1 MAAVAAVV
9 ATAAE
14 SKEEAAMEEVTV
26 EAVEEVTAKEVV
38 MEEAVEEAME
48 VVAAAAAVTVAVE
61 DPALGTGET
70 TANLSTEAVKVVET
84 SGGFGKHSGS
94 EI

>member
-1 MAAVAAVV
+1 MAVAAVV

-26 EAVEEVTAKEVV
+26 EAVEEVTVKVVV
-38 MEEAVEEAME
+38 MEEAVVEATE
-48 VVAAAAAVTVAVE
+48 AVVVAATVAVE
-61 DPALGTGET
+61 DPALGTGGT
-70 TANLSTEAVKVVET
+70 TANPSTEAVKVVET
-84 SGGFGKHSGS
+84 SGGFGKHSGT